1 MLFSLSALG
10 RPGSLAATAAA
21 VRLLIRRRRM
31 LFGGGGG
38 GGGGSS
44 LKLTD
49 FSKLTLFLPPP

>member
-1 MLFSLSALG
+1 MLFSLSAIG
-10 RPGSLAATAAA
+10 RPGSLAVATAAA
-21 VRLLIRRRRM
+21 RLLIRRRRM
-31 LFGGGGG
+31 LFGGG